1 MGTWFTAHEFYP
13 YGATNEHTIPAC
25 HVLAKICRSIKV
37 RVKKG
42 MPLVFHWLA
51 YGERG
56 SAQPEQVTARGMNKD
71 VTEKLNVIF
80 TKSGPASSSTIIR
93 IRVDF
98 NKAVSARDIV
108 VDIDARLVEDTE
120 DGVLHKNMHFTRVV
134 RALSDQ
140 RSACFP
146 LPRRWEHK

>member
-1 MGTWFTAHEFYP
+1 MHIIVSLLEIIMGTWFTAHEFYP

-56 SAQPEQVTARGMNKD
+56 VHSRNKLQVAFEIFIWRLASYSELLRTDGRGTAFSQLG
-71 VTEKLNVIF
+71 E
-80 TKSGPASSSTIIR
+80 
-93 IRVDF
+93 
-98 NKAVSARDIV
+98 
-108 VDIDARLVEDTE
+108 
-120 DGVLHKNMHFTRVV
+120 
-134 RALSDQ
+134 
-140 RSACFP
+140 
-146 LPRRWEHK
+146 